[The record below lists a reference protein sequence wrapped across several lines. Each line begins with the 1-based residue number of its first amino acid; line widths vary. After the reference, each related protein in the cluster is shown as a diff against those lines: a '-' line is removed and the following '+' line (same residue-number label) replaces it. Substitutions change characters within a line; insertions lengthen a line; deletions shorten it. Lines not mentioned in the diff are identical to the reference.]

1 VELSPFIAKDFDAY
15 LDHKWQSNAFNRER
29 LEVKEKLLALGRM
42 ISPSMRA
49 ADGSPL
55 ECEVSAEHPALWN
68 QRSVPDQHLFFSRS
82 ETARMELHGIISKAR
97 TMAALI
103 EDPSP
108 LRHHIFLSIMIDKQ
122 QLEFA
127 LKLHSDAAV
136 DRDNLL
142 RKCQEFFQREKLLQ
156 LLRGLPE
163 GFSVGIAGGAEIPT
177 TDLDDEQLQSLIG
190 QLPGADSWLVARR
203 SVDRDDPAVLEPN
216 FAEQARVALTQLLPL
231 MEFIAWS
238 RDNDHVSMRD
248 TLKQKEVQTKSKGLT
263 KNDRIRVAQG
273 MFSGKVG
280 VVEQIDAKGVLK
292 VRLGTMVVKLTGEDV
307 VKV

>member
-1 VELSPFIAKDFDAY
+1 VEFSPFIAKDFDAY

-29 LEVKEKLLALGRM
+29 LEVKEKLLALGRL

-49 ADGSPL
+49 YDGSPL
-55 ECEVSAEHPALWN
+55 ACEVSTEHPALWN
-68 QRSVPDQHLFFSRS
+68 HRSVPDQYLFFSRS
-82 ETARMELHGIISKAR
+82 ETARMEIHSVISKAR

-163 GFSVGIAGGAEIPT
+163 GFCVGIAGGEEISVAA
-177 TDLDDEQLQSLIG
+177 LDDDQLQGLISR
-190 QLPGADSWLVARR
+190 LPEADSWLVVRR
-203 SVDRDDPAVLEPN
+203 SVDREDPTVLEPG
-216 FAEQARVALTQLLPL
+216 FADQAQEALAQLLPL

-238 RDNDHVSMRD
+238 RENDHVSMRD
-248 TLKQKEVQTKSKGLT
+248 TLKQQQAQTKSKGLT
-263 KNDRIRVAQG
+263 KNDRIRVVQG

-280 VVEQIDAKGVLK
+280 VVEHTDAKGGLK
-292 VRLGTMVVKLTGEDV
+292 VRLGAMMVKLTAEDV